1 MTFKSY
7 NLTSISRPSLSMATF
22 LPTATPTMAARITA
36 VNILLSFFL
45 LRPEVKGNYRWS
57 ERALVARRTDSLCQE
72 KLSSFLLASSLVY
85 MVLVRSD
92 WDLQT
97 DNPMKSDSCRLL
109 IFVYLHVI
117 RRLSMAHVHSKFTQ
131 HPAIHQHPWISPG
144 LALSLSSPL
153 PAPLSSSNL
162 SAIYIHTCTLQH
174 NVALNI
180 SIIAYTIVSATGQ
193 INTQLRNCHFRL
205 PRGQRLLSEI
215 PSSSSIARA
224 CVCEAR
230 MAIPGLC
237 VRACS

>member
-1 MTFKSY
+1 MP
-7 NLTSISRPSLSMATF
+7 R
-22 LPTATPTMAARITA
+22 ATPTKAARSTA
-36 VNILLSFFL
+36 AVDDIFRSCS
-45 LRPEVKGNYRWS
+45 RTQQEVKGNYCWS
-57 ERALVARRTDSLCQE
+57 GARSVGGARLSYGQE

-97 DNPMKSDSCRLL
+97 DNPMKSDSCCLL
-109 IFVYLHVI
+109 IFEYLHVI

-180 SIIAYTIVSATGQ
+180 SIIAYTIVSATAQ
-193 INTQLRNCHFRL
+193 INSQLRNCHFRL

-215 PSSSSIARA
+215 PSTSSIARA

-237 VRACS
+237 VRVRRPNF